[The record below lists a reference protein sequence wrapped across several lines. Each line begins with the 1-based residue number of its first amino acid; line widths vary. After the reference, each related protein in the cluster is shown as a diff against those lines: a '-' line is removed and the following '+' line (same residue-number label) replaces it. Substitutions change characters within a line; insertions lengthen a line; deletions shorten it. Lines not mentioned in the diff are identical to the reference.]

1 MMEAQTK
8 AVDPI
13 SSETG
18 ADTGWD
24 VGHAIMLFGQWKKIF
39 FFFGKGFFILF
50 YFLFIYSFLQAYYRG
65 YWIKTIENAAHL
77 MM

>member
-39 FFFGKGFFILF
+39 FFLEKDFLFYFIFYLFILF
-50 YFLFIYSFLQAYYRG
+50 YKLTTGGIGL
-65 YWIKTIENAAHL
+65 KL
-77 MM
+77 

>member
-1 MMEAQTK
+1 MEAQTK

-39 FFFGKGFFILF
+39 FFLEKDFLFYFIFYLFILF
-50 YFLFIYSFLQAYYRG
+50 YKLTTGGTGL
-65 YWIKTIENAAHL
+65 KL
-77 MM
+77 

>member
-39 FFFGKGFFILF
+39 FFLEKDFLF
-50 YFLFIYSFLQAYYRG
+50 YFIFYLFIFILGDRV
-65 YWIKTIENAAHL
+65 KLTLNP
-77 MM
+77 

>member
-39 FFFGKGFFILF
+39 FFLEKDFLFYFIFYLFILF
-50 YFLFIYSFLQAYYRG
+50 YKLTTGGTGL
-65 YWIKTIENAAHL
+65 KL
-77 MM
+77 